1 MTAMDLIASIQDA
14 ATEFGRLV
22 DGTRPDQLDDPTP
35 CADFTVRDLINHVA
49 SGATMFAIA
58 FDEGSVPDDEL
69 GALFGDV
76 LGDDYKGVLAGA
88 IEKAGAAFTRPGA
101 LDGNVT
107 LPFGEFAREDALGL
121 AVFDLMVHAWDLA
134 AATGQELQL
143 TEADAAIGLELAREH
158 IVDAMRDGNTF
169 ADIVIL
175 DEESGSWAEL
185 VAYTGRQP

>member
-1 MTAMDLIASIQDA
+1 MDLLASIQDA

-22 DGTRPDQLDDPTP
+22 EGTRPDQLDDPTP
-35 CADFTVRDLINHVA
+35 CSDYKVRDLINHVA

-58 FDEGSVPDDEL
+58 FDQGAVPDEEL
-69 GALFGDV
+69 GSLFGDV
-76 LGDDYKGVLAGA
+76 LGDDYKGALAA
-88 IEKAGAAFTRPGA
+88 AMEKASTAFTRPGA
-101 LDGNVT
+101 LEGDVV
-107 LPFGEFAREDALGL
+107 LPFGTFARKDALGL
-121 AVFDLMVHAWDLA
+121 AVFDVMVHAWDLA
-134 AATGQELQL
+134 SSTGQELRL

-169 ADIVIL
+169 ADIVII